1 MGSRSPAPGG
11 ERGGPLRAGSRGDVE
26 PTRLIIHRAPD
37 GSDDEPLIRPGGY
50 VAMERAAKARVDT
63 RHPAPFPCHSP
74 LNGMISHPVMMPRFG
89 RSLAHDEGVALIRD
103 WIAAM
108 PASR

>member
-1 MGSRSPAPGG
+1 
-11 ERGGPLRAGSRGDVE
+11 
-26 PTRLIIHRAPD
+26 
-37 GSDDEPLIRPGGY
+37 
-50 VAMERAAKARVDT
+50 
-63 RHPAPFPCHSP
+63 
-74 LNGMISHPVMMPRFG
+74 MMPRFG